1 MFWSLTINHFS
12 KSLSFLFSANSCIII
27 KSSFDFTKPMAVS
40 ATFYQDSL
48 VLLLMLELG
57 FEAKRKNRFP
67 KIFAFRS
74 LQSKYS
80 FNAYC
85 FFAFFVKCE
94 IFAKY
99 FWRNFASLS
108 LFCFIHLVKKCEI
121 SRTCRNS
128 NKNFRFF
135 SRKVSFAVNPR
146 WNTQGGPGHSH
157 PPAVILR
164 KLKKHWSQTVQFFL
178 LF

>member
-1 MFWSLTINHFS
+1 M
-12 KSLSFLFSANSCIII
+12 
-27 KSSFDFTKPMAVS
+27 
-40 ATFYQDSL
+40 
-48 VLLLMLELG
+48 
-57 FEAKRKNRFP
+57 KRKEKIVSRKFSLFVRFNQNTASTP
-67 KIFAFRS
+67 IV
-74 LQSKYS
+74 
-80 FNAYC
+80 

-164 KLKKHWSQTVQFFL
+164 KLKKHWSQTVQFFFTFL
-178 LF
+178 TNTCPSKSHIRQKNGLSHIPTCTYR